1 MGMSALGGRRSLTM
15 DSGTSSA
22 ALSRIGWPSSSAG
35 QRFTTEFSDHMI
47 FIPGAAGTTVIRNL
61 FDDPVYVIGE
71 VGKGRVLFSGCYYG
85 YRGRLQGA
93 EKDAVLGLTAWLA
106 GAGR

>member
-1 MGMSALGGRRSLTM
+1 MPDPPNGVVQFSRSV
-15 DSGTSSA
+15 
-22 ALSRIGWPSSSAG
+22 
-35 QRFTTEFSDHMI
+35 Q
-47 FIPGAAGTTVIRNL
+47 
-61 FDDPVYVIGE
+61 VYVIGE